1 MFGKIFRTSLLALLF
16 ASSAVLAEKP
26 FTLDD
31 NLRYMSMGDS
41 MAAGKGATPVTNGYA
56 YLLYRDQVFGKIDD
70 VTFANAAV
78 PGVTSEQV
86 LMWQVPAA
94 IQVFKPD
101 VITMSVGG
109 NDLQRI
115 LVEGLDPNVV
125 LGEFAANMGQILCGL
140 RAALPNAV
148 IIVGNQHDIPNLSAD
163 IPAVRQVIM
172 AANGLLAGVAQTCEA
187 KVADVFSAF
196 DGRHG
201 LLLGER
207 KGALDPYEPHPTDAG
222 YRVMA
227 KAFEEAAKQ

>member
-1 MFGKIFRTSLLALLF
+1 MFAKILRTTLFALLF

-26 FTLDD
+26 WTLDD
-31 NLRYMSMGDS
+31 NLSYMSMGDS
-41 MAAGKGATPVTNGYA
+41 LAAGKGATPVTRGYA
-56 YLLYRDQVFGKIDD
+56 YLLYQDQVFGKIDD

-109 NDLQRI
+109 NDLERI
-115 LVEGLDPNVV
+115 LVEQLDPIVV

-140 RAALPNAV
+140 RAALPDAV
-148 IIVGNQHDIPNLSAD
+148 IIVGNQYDIPNLSAD
-163 IPAVRQVIM
+163 IPAVRDVII
-172 AANGLLAGVAQTCEA
+172 AANGLLADVAQTCGT
-187 KVADVFSAF
+187 KVADVFSAL

-207 KGALDPYEPHPTDAG
+207 KGALDPYEIHPTDAG

-227 KAFEEAAKQ
+227 KAFKEAAKQ

>member
-1 MFGKIFRTSLLALLF
+1 MFAKILRTTLFALLF

-26 FTLDD
+26 WTLDD

-41 MAAGKGATPVTNGYA
+41 LAAGKGATPVTNGYA

-109 NDLQRI
+109 NDLERI
-115 LVEGLDPNVV
+115 LVEQLDPIVV

-140 RAALPNAV
+140 RAALPDAV
-148 IIVGNQHDIPNLSAD
+148 IIVGN
-163 IPAVRQVIM
+163 
-172 AANGLLAGVAQTCEA
+172 
-187 KVADVFSAF
+187 
-196 DGRHG
+196 
-201 LLLGER
+201 
-207 KGALDPYEPHPTDAG
+207 
-222 YRVMA
+222 
-227 KAFEEAAKQ
+227 